1 MKYDMKPVFKSIAWV
16 LAFFV
21 FGHIVKT
28 QVFLV
33 GLSLLFLW
41 AFFLSQ
47 EDEVVY
53 LAVLFVLISGPGGF
67 FEGHISRIL
76 ALGPYNLS
84 LAEMFSLTALFKI
97 MKQRRQTHNM
107 FRAEYLIYLLFV
119 IGLLTIGMIEGM
131 RLDTTYS
138 KGLTPYTGTF
148 RMLLLYPLYATTMA
162 ICHSKEKVRVL
173 YEIIIVFVILNLLF
187 QVFHYTTG
195 TSVVSIIGGLSYGEG
210 QTDKL
215 IRPVYGYYMVF
226 LSFMLS
232 IFYLAQHKTNA
243 LKNYAI
249 LAVSFLSIF
258 VGATRGWML
267 AFLFMMA
274 VSWIVITK
282 LKLQEL
288 LKNGI
293 IALVIV
299 FLLLQVGGVSAQL
312 QKSIDRLSTLEL
324 ILEGDPTAGGT
335 NRRLT
340 DRHFPVMQKFYEKP
354 LLGWGFS
361 STTFEYYDTHVGN
374 QSILLAGGVL
384 GLTLFIALFFSMIV
398 KIIRTSKYDQANLV
412 FAIALMGM
420 LIIHSSSTDLFGFMA
435 PTLGGHY
442 VKVVFLSIIFAAMNA
457 IMQGSG
463 EQKGA
468 IL

>member
-148 RMLLLYPLYATTMA
+148 RMLLL
-162 ICHSKEKVRVL
+162 
-173 YEIIIVFVILNLLF
+173 
-187 QVFHYTTG
+187 
-195 TSVVSIIGGLSYGEG
+195 
-210 QTDKL
+210 
-215 IRPVYGYYMVF
+215 
-226 LSFMLS
+226 
-232 IFYLAQHKTNA
+232 
-243 LKNYAI
+243 
-249 LAVSFLSIF
+249 
-258 VGATRGWML
+258 
-267 AFLFMMA
+267 
-274 VSWIVITK
+274 
-282 LKLQEL
+282 
-288 LKNGI
+288 
-293 IALVIV
+293 
-299 FLLLQVGGVSAQL
+299 
-312 QKSIDRLSTLEL
+312 
-324 ILEGDPTAGGT
+324 
-335 NRRLT
+335 
-340 DRHFPVMQKFYEKP
+340 
-354 LLGWGFS
+354 
-361 STTFEYYDTHVGN
+361 
-374 QSILLAGGVL
+374 
-384 GLTLFIALFFSMIV
+384 
-398 KIIRTSKYDQANLV
+398 
-412 FAIALMGM
+412 
-420 LIIHSSSTDLFGFMA
+420 
-435 PTLGGHY
+435 
-442 VKVVFLSIIFAAMNA
+442 
-457 IMQGSG
+457 
-463 EQKGA
+463 
-468 IL
+468 